1 MGAITVKEFSAPA
14 ELTGVSDPQRGR
26 GQVLIPVETGGVNP
40 MDRVV
45 ADGGYQA
52 LGPAQFRRHRTGIAR
67 LDRVMQAGGH
77 PISWVSLAVE
87 LQRDWARQDTV
98 AAVIEIVLT
107 DRLLKE
113 Q

>member
-1 MGAITVKEFSAPA
+1 VADS
-14 ELTGVSDPQRGR
+14 QRGP

-45 ADGGYQA
+45 AHGGHQA
-52 LGPAQFRRHRTGIAR
+52 LGPAQFRRHRAGIAR

-87 LQRDWARQDTV
+87 PQRDWARQDTV

>member
-1 MGAITVKEFSAPA
+1 M
-14 ELTGVSDPQRGR
+14 SDPRRGPS
-26 GQVLIPVETGGVNP
+26 QVLIPVETGGVNP

-45 ADGGYQA
+45 ANGGYQA
-52 LGPAQFRRHRTGIAR
+52 LGPAQFRRHRAGIAR
-67 LDRVMQAGGH
+67 LDRVMQAGG
-77 PISWVSLAVE
+77 IRSAGSRSRSSCSATG
-87 LQRDWARQDTV
+87 ARQDTV

>member
-1 MGAITVKEFSAPA
+1 MGAIKVKEFSAPA
-14 ELTGVSDPQRGR
+14 ELTDVPDPQPGP
-26 GQVLIPVETGGVNP
+26 GQVLIPVEAAGMNP
-40 MDRVV
+40 MDRFI

-52 LGPAQFRRHRTGIAR
+52 LGPAQFRRHRAGIAR

-77 PISWVSLAVE
+77 PISWVSLAVA

-107 DRLLKE
+107 DRLLTE